1 MVDIIGYLAAI
12 ATILSF
18 TFKDIFKLRVVST
31 TACVLW
37 IIYGIYKQDMPIIAV
52 NTVVIL
58 IHSFYFLKRKS

>member
-31 TACVLW
+31 TACILW

>member
-18 TFKDIFKLRVVST
+18 TFKELRVVST

>member
-1 MVDIIGYLAAI
+1 MIDIIGYLAAI

-18 TFKDIFKLRVVST
+18 VFKDMFKLRVVST
-31 TACVLW
+31 IACILW
-37 IIYGIYKQDMPIIAV
+37 IIYGAYKQDMPIIAV